1 MENDTSG
8 SINGTQVAFS
18 SHVNSFI
25 RFTFMFAFILF
36 SLYVF
41 ILMFQTFFSTRAF
54 QESCCYVLF
63 VHMLLIDTIQLLVTV
78 ILTTLITFSFNLP
91 VPICSALILI
101 SAVTYMNTPLN
112 LAVMSLERYVAIC
125 FPLRH
130 AEICGVEL
138 AWIAMMIIWITGS
151 SAYIADIILLGVLA
165 KKSFFSTN
173 MLFIYESLT
182 VTSVQ
187 YFLVAVFEINI
198 FLLVAITIVCTY
210 IKIRLEAKKV
220 NADKGSVSKPHKM
233 VYLHAFQ
240 LSLCIVSFIYPLTD
254 ELLIELSSW
263 LRQNL
268 TYINYFVFGLFPRF
282 LSPVIYGLRDEA
294 FRNAM
299 KKFLPCHIPRVIPA
313 RPTLTNG

>member
-1 MENDTSG
+1 NDTSG

-54 QESCCYVLF
+54 QESCRYVLF
-63 VHMLLIDTIQLLVTV
+63 VHMLLNDTMQLLVTV
-78 ILTTLITFSFNLP
+78 ILTTLITYMLNLP
-91 VPICSALILI
+91 VPICSVLILI
-101 SAVTYMNTPLN
+101 SAVTYVNTPLN

-130 AEICGVEL
+130 AEICCVER
-138 AWIAMMIIWITGS
+138 AWIAMTVIWITGS
-151 SAYIADIILLGVLA
+151 SAYIADLILLGVLA

-173 MLFIYESLT
+173 VLCIHESLI

-187 YFLVAVFEINI
+187 DTLMSAFEII
-198 FLLVAITIVCTY
+198 ILLLVAMTIVCTY
-210 IKIRLEAKKV
+210 VKIGLEAKKV
-220 NADKGSVSKPHKM
+220 NADKGSVSKARKT
-233 VYLHAFQ
+233 VLLHAFQ
-240 LSLCIVSFIYPLTD
+240 LSLCIVSFIYPFTD
-254 ELLIELSSW
+254 YLLIELNSW
-263 LRQNL
+263 LRHNL
-268 TYINYFVFGLFPRF
+268 TYINYFIFGLFPRY

-299 KKFLPCHIPRVIPA
+299 KKFLPCRIPRV
-313 RPTLTNG
+313 

>member
-1 MENDTSG
+1 MENDTTG
-8 SINGTQVAFS
+8 GINGTQAAFS
-18 SHVNSFI
+18 SHGNRFI
-25 RFTFMFAFILF
+25 KFTFMFAFILF
-36 SLYVF
+36 SLYVI

-54 QESCCYVLF
+54 RESCRYVLF

-78 ILTTLITFSFNLP
+78 ILTTLMALRLSLP
-91 VPICSALILI
+91 VPICSVLILI

-130 AEICGVEL
+130 AEICCVER
-138 AWIAMMIIWITGS
+138 AWIAMTVIWITGS

-165 KKSFFSTN
+165 KKSFLSTN
-173 MLFIYESLT
+173 VLCIHESLT
-182 VTSVQ
+182 VTLVQDTLMSV
-187 YFLVAVFEINI
+187 FKIIIL
-198 FLLVAITIVCTY
+198 LLVAMTIACTY
-210 IKIRLEAKKV
+210 IKIMLEAKKV
-220 NADKGSVSKPHKM
+220 NADKGSVSKAHKT
-233 VYLHAFQ
+233 VLLHAFQ
-240 LSLCIVSFIYPLTD
+240 LTLCIVSFIYPFTD
-254 ELLIELSSW
+254 ELLIELNSW

-268 TYINYFVFGLFPRF
+268 TYINFFVFGLFPRF

-313 RPTLTNG
+313 RPTVTNG